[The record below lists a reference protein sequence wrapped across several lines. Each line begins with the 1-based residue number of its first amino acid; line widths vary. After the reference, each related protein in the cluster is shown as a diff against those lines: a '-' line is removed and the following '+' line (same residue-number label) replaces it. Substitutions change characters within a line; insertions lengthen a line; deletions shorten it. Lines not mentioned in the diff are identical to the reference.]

1 MIIKKNDIKLF
12 NILKSN
18 IAVMYKQLIGDV
30 YKNYSSLINRV
41 KVLENNYYL
50 ITRKINGK
58 KYIQLNKNGI
68 EILGLDYQNYSS
80 YKNLYT
86 RQYKKNRLIEFFI
99 IYEFKKKHNKK
110 VYVNNI
116 SKVDLDL
123 GLNINDEYLH
133 SFKLGFKDHLILEKN
148 EEIKVAIVDNLNILT
163 NKDKIKNKFDKIY
176 YYFNDISVVLI
187 MFNNEFNETRKKIY
201 EEVLFKMKNKVDLS
215 FTEVNVKI

>member
-1 MIIKKNDIKLF
+1 MIIKKRDIKLF

-18 IAVMYKQLIGDV
+18 IAVMYKQLIGDI

-41 KVLENNYYL
+41 KVLEENYYI
-50 ITRKINGK
+50 ITRKINGN

-68 EILGLDYQNYSS
+68 EVLGLDYQNYSS
-80 YKNLYT
+80 YKNLYS
-86 RQYKKNRLIEFFI
+86 RKYKKNRLIDFFI
-99 IYEFKKKHNKK
+99 IYEFKKKHNKE

-123 GLNINDEYLH
+123 GLNINDKYLH

-163 NKDKIKNKFDKIY
+163 NKEKIRNKFDKIY
-176 YYFNDISVVLI
+176 YYFNNIPIVLI
-187 MFNNEFNETRKKIY
+187 LFNEEFSEERKKIY
-201 EEVLFKMKNKVDLS
+201 EEVLFKMKNDINLS
-215 FTEVNVKI
+215 FAEVNIKI

>member
-1 MIIKKNDIKLF
+1 MIIKKRDIKLF

-41 KVLENNYYL
+41 KVLEKNYYI
-50 ITRKINGK
+50 ITRKINGN

-68 EILGLDYQNYSS
+68 EVLGLDYQNYSS
-80 YKNLYT
+80 YKNLYS
-86 RQYKKNRLIEFFI
+86 RKYKKNRLIDFFI
-99 IYEFKKKHNKK
+99 IYEFKKKHNKE

-123 GLNINDEYLH
+123 GLNINDKYLH

-163 NKDKIKNKFDKIY
+163 NKEKIRNKFDKIY
-176 YYFNDISVVLI
+176 YYFNNIPIVLI
-187 MFNNEFNETRKKIY
+187 LFNEEFSEERKKVY
-201 EEVLFKMKNKVDLS
+201 EEVLFKMKNDINLS
-215 FTEVNVKI
+215 FVEVNIKI